1 MFPSLQ
7 FFGKSYPTNI
17 WSTHVY
23 HVCKKYRYSC
33 SYICMFLLV
42 VLLLWLV
49 KCVKLTFIAWGITED
64 QTVRTLVVIH
74 SSNYIIHNIYIY
86 FICFIYLFIYFGW
99 NILAA
104 SLFLSSFSF
113 PFRNPKHGQ
122 VGFAFWTAALTGKI
136 QGEAAKSA
144 KCCWVLV
151 GPTDAMLNG
160 VLSGREAACV
170 WVFLWWI
177 LLFL

>member
-86 FICFIYLFIYFGW
+86 FICFIYLFILVGTFW
-99 NILAA
+99 PRVC
-104 SLFLSSFSF
+104 SF
-113 PFRNPKHGQ
+113 P
-122 VGFAFWTAALTGKI
+122 AFLFPSEIQNTVKLDLHFERLLWQGRSRGKL
-136 QGEAAKSA
+136 QSLQSVVE
-144 KCCWVLV
+144 C
-151 GPTDAMLNG
+151 
-160 VLSGREAACV
+160 
-170 WVFLWWI
+170 
-177 LLFL
+177 